1 MRDYP
6 TKAVQMKTLLASF
19 TCSLFVLGALVC
31 DVSAQTAK
39 SVSFPAPANG
49 QIVFVTPSQ
58 KIGCTYTPK
67 GGTPVYKPF
76 DGGPELS
83 CDLTEPRYLRVV
95 LTPKNVRRF
104 DNVGDQGCCDVSNV
118 LAHGSRW
125 SLGPFTCDSAE
136 TGLTCKRTDGRGFFI
151 GLKDIKVK

>member
-1 MRDYP
+1 M
-6 TKAVQMKTLLASF
+6 KATLACF
-19 TCSLFVLGALVC
+19 VCSLFVLGALMS
-31 DVSAQTAK
+31 DASAQTAK
-39 SVSFPAPANG
+39 SVSFPAAANG
-49 QIVFVTPSQ
+49 QIVFVTSSQ

-83 CDLTEPRYLRVV
+83 CDLIEPKYLRVV

-118 LAHGSRW
+118 LPSGARW
-125 SLGPFTCDSAE
+125 SLGPFTCDAADA
-136 TGLTCKRTDGRGFFI
+136 GLTCKRTDGRGFFI
-151 GLKDIKVK
+151 GLKDIKVQ